1 MSFMSW
7 HSLPR
12 TLQGFNAVIHFC
24 ASAPIGTRYTVQ
36 FSAIISWI
44 SLGIPHPWINFP
56 NKLWNSLYSIYT
68 YTCISTS
75 KSTELYTLDPFIID
89 HFLKNWSS
97 RIKMIAQQLV
107 IDCKGGGGGW
117 ILKKIWN
124 FCWISN
130 YLCLLWAC
138 AASKLN
144 FLRRFE
150 PNTVLMIVVHWWHMS

>member
-56 NKLWNSLYSIYT
+56 NKLWKSLYSIYT
-68 YTCISTS
+68 YTCIWTS

-107 IDCKGGGGGW
+107 IDCRGGGW
-117 ILKKIWN
+117 ILKKN
-124 FCWISN
+124 FE
-130 YLCLLWAC
+130 LLLNLKLSMSLWVC

-150 PNTVLMIVVHWWHMS
+150 PNTVLIIEAHWWHMS

>member
-68 YTCISTS
+68 YTCIWTS
-75 KSTELYTLDPFIID
+75 KSTELYTLDPFYYWS
-89 HFLKNWSS
+89 FPKKKLVLKNWD
-97 RIKMIAQQLV
+97 
-107 IDCKGGGGGW
+107 DCTTACNRLQGGGW

-130 YLCLLWAC
+130 YLCLLWVC
-138 AASKLN
+138 AASKLK
-144 FLRRFE
+144 FLRRLE
-150 PNTVLMIVVHWWHMS
+150 PNTVLIIVVHWCHMS

>member
-68 YTCISTS
+68 YTCIWTIHR
-75 KSTELYTLDPFIID
+75 IIYHG
-89 HFLKNWSS
+89 HFYYWSFPKKKNWSS

-107 IDCKGGGGGW
+107 IDCRGEGGW

-124 FCWISN
+124 FCWLSN
-130 YLCLLWAC
+130 YLCLLWVC

-150 PNTVLMIVVHWWHMS
+150 PNTVLIIVVHWWHMS

>member
-68 YTCISTS
+68 YTCIWTS

-89 HFLKNWSS
+89 HFLKKNWRS
-97 RIKMIAQQLV
+97 RIKMIAQQLI
-107 IDCKGGGGGW
+107 IDCRGEGGGVEFLRKFGTSVESQ
-117 ILKKIWN
+117 IIYV
-124 FCWISN
+124 FCGFVQHPSWIS
-130 YLCLLWAC
+130 
-138 AASKLN
+138 
-144 FLRRFE
+144 FE
-150 PNTVLMIVVHWWHMS
+150 DLSLIQSL

>member
-24 ASAPIGTRYTVQ
+24 ASAPKGNRYTVQ

-68 YTCISTS
+68 YTCIWTS

-97 RIKMIAQQLV
+97 RIKMIAQHLV
-107 IDCKGGGGGW
+107 MDCKGGGVEFLKKLELLLNLKLSTGMSSMGLCS
-117 ILKKIWN
+117 IQVEFPKKIW
-124 FCWISN
+124 
-130 YLCLLWAC
+130 A
-138 AASKLN
+138 
-144 FLRRFE
+144 
-150 PNTVLMIVVHWWHMS
+150 

>member
-7 HSLPR
+7 HSLPH

-24 ASAPIGTRYTVQ
+24 ASAPIGNRYTVQ

-68 YTCISTS
+68 YTC

-89 HFLKNWSS
+89 HCLKKNWSS
-97 RIKMIAQQLV
+97 RIKMIAQQVV
-107 IDCKGGGGGW
+107 IDCKGGGW

-130 YLCLLWAC
+130 YLCLLWVC

-150 PNTVLMIVVHWWHMS
+150 PNTVLIIVVHWWHMS